1 MRVYHKS
8 LEVVA
13 MVGRVVGPIGR
24 HDRELVSQ
32 LKRAAS
38 SVPLNI
44 AEGLGHS
51 GGNRELRFRTALGS
65 AREVQACLEVAKA
78 WGYLGRESDAVVAEV
93 IHLNCMLYKLTRSR
107 G

>member
-1 MRVYHKS
+1 MRVYHKAI
-8 LEVVA
+8 EVVA
-13 MVGRVVGPIGR
+13 LLRGVSGAISR

-44 AEGLGHS
+44 AEGLGHR
-51 GGNRELRFRTALGS
+51 GGNRELRFQTELGS
-65 AREVQACLEVAKA
+65 AREVQACLEVARA
-78 WGYLGRESDAVVAEV
+78 WGYLGSESDVVLGEV
-93 IHLNCMLYKLTRSR
+93 IHLNCMLHRLIRSR